1 MSTVP
6 RFPRERGALRCAVP
20 GLATGTPLQ
29 ALAPPLQ
36 LTQARVTA
44 SKLRATGRRALY
56 YPSCKQERPT
66 GATLDSHSA
75 NPARVLGLWVRIT
88 AEPTSASIYWGPFAL
103 AALAV
108 VFCSLHTMPARH
120 GGPRVHSNNASRG
133 AGRACTRLRHCGS
146 HRARG
151 ACFASEPRFSKRLH
165 HSVVGRRD
173 GDLGVPIGL
182 RHFSGPWF
190 LEESRD
196 PGL

>member
-1 MSTVP
+1 M
-6 RFPRERGALRCAVP
+6 GRCAAP
-20 GLATGTPLQ
+20 CLAWLRGPRSRPSP
-29 ALAPPLQ
+29 PPLQ

-44 SKLRATGRRALY
+44 SKLRATGPLIIPPENRRDPQGPLY
-56 YPSCKQERPT
+56 P
-66 GATLDSHSA
+66 SHSA

-88 AEPTSASIYWGPFAL
+88 ADPTSASICWGPFAL
-103 AALAV
+103 AALAA

-146 HRARG
+146 HRARW
-151 ACFASEPRFSKRLH
+151 ACFASEPRFPKRLH